1 MEEDWDGAG
10 ECERCS
16 SDSYVGMRKCSKLI
30 ARVIRV
36 VEDDCGEV
44 RVVVLV
50 DVYLPIGLWSGW
62 QFPKFGTIAAALFR
76 HLR

>member
-1 MEEDWDGAG
+1 MVQGSVSVVHQIHALG
-10 ECERCS
+10 LS
-16 SDSYVGMRKCSKLI
+16 KCLKLI

-50 DVYLPIGLWSGW
+50 DVYLPIGMWSGW
-62 QFPKFGTIAAALFR
+62 HFPKFGTIAAALFR
-76 HLR
+76 HLRRLTV